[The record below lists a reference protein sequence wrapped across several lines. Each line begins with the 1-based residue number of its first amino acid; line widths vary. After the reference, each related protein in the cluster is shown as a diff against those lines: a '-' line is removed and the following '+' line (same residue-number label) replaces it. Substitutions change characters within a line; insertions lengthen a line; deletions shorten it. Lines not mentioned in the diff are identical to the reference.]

1 MASSNN
7 TKKMLLFL
15 EMGVTRKIFN
25 WAAANYFLNLFSGD
39 ILLSFLVSFAFLY
52 SCFFYLFVCFLEI
65 KNIYSDTHSTMRAGE

>member
-7 TKKMLLFL
+7 TKKNALISGNGGD
-15 EMGVTRKIFN
+15 EKIFN

-65 KNIYSDTHSTMRAGE
+65 RNIYSDTHSSMRAGE